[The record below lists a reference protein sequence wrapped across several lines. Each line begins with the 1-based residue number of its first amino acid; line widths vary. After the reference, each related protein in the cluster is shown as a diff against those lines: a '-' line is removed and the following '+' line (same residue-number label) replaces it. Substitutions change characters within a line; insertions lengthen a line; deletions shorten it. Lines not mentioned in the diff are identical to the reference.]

1 MSIFS
6 LDKGIVKTLLED
18 DSIAK
23 SIVETWI
30 NEDLNHVFSNYLEKK
45 DTRILD
51 YLLDE
56 EDFGNTLSHVL
67 TYRMS
72 KDVLDDILCYIEQKE
87 PNREIIDLQQ
97 KMFSSVAEFCQHYQ
111 YTLTNKEL
119 AKIIKRWPDD
129 DWDSIWMIMMM
140 GFIDIKTKFINND
153 LHLCNVLYD
162 DKGENP
168 KVLQDKMK
176 YISTFQSLDAD
187 ASFRELSSVVDD
199 KSLYE
204 VLSVDVIEVI
214 KHRYAT
220 RQ

>member
-1 MSIFS
+1 M
-6 LDKGIVKTLLED
+6 
-18 DSIAK
+18 
-23 SIVETWI
+23 
-30 NEDLNHVFSNYLEKK
+30 EKK

-129 DWDSIWMIMMM
+129 D
-140 GFIDIKTKFINND
+140 
-153 LHLCNVLYD
+153 
-162 DKGENP
+162 
-168 KVLQDKMK
+168 
-176 YISTFQSLDAD
+176 
-187 ASFRELSSVVDD
+187 
-199 KSLYE
+199 
-204 VLSVDVIEVI
+204 
-214 KHRYAT
+214 
-220 RQ
+220 